1 MIKIYH
7 VPGTRSVR
15 VIWLCEELAVPYEL
29 VAVDFSAEYRASSQW
44 RKLNPVGKVPV
55 MTDDSSGSGA
65 VTMFESG
72 AMVEYVLDHY
82 GDGRLRPSP
91 RTHDHAMYLQWS
103 WFAEA
108 TFARPLG
115 EIVNHRREF
124 PGDAEVPAVIGEMK
138 NRARVCLD
146 ALEQALA
153 GHDFLL
159 GEEFSAADIM
169 MGYTVL
175 LTRMFKVL
183 GEDHPNVQHYFSR
196 LAERSGFQRATADM
210 PAGRY

>member
-7 VPGTRSVR
+7 VPRTRSVR
-15 VIWLCEELAVPYEL
+15 VIWLCEELGVPYEL
-29 VAVDFSAEYRASSQW
+29 IPVDFSAEYRASAEW

-55 MTDDSSGSGA
+55 MIDTAPASGP

-82 GDGRLRPSP
+82 GDGRLRPAP
-91 RTHDHAMYLQWS
+91 RTAEHAMYLQWT

-124 PGDAEVPAVIGEMK
+124 PGDAEIPAVVEEMK
-138 NRARVCLD
+138 NRARLCLD
-146 ALEQALA
+146 ALEQALV
-153 GHDFLL
+153 DREYLL
-159 GEEFSAADIM
+159 GADFSAADVM
-169 MGYTVL
+169 MGYTL
-175 LTRMFKVL
+175 LICEMFRLL
-183 GEDHPNVQHYFSR
+183 GDDHPRVSDYFAR
-196 LAERSGFQRATADM
+196 LSARPGYQTA
-210 PAGRY
+210 AGGGS

>member
-1 MIKIYH
+1 MIRIYH

-15 VIWLCEELAVPYEL
+15 VIWLCEELVVPYQR
-29 VAVDFSAEYRASSQW
+29 VPVDFSPEYRASAEW

-55 MTDDSSGSGA
+55 MTDDGC
-65 VTMFESG
+65 TIFESG

-82 GDGRLRPSP
+82 GDHRLRPEP
-91 RTHDHAMYLQWS
+91 RTPEHALYLQWT

-124 PGDAEVPAVIGEMK
+124 PGDAEIPAVVEEMK
-138 NRARVCLD
+138 NRAVVCLD

-153 GHDFLL
+153 DRDYLL
-159 GEEFSAADIM
+159 GAGFSAADIM

-175 LTRMFKVL
+175 LTRMFKLL
-183 GEDHPNVQHYFSR
+183 GADHPNVLSYFNR
-196 LAERSGFQRATADM
+196 LSERPGFQAATGDL
-210 PAGRY
+210 PAGRF